1 MHALFIHTANIFYP
15 PNVTFHFL
23 RIQLNNKKKKLTHSG
38 MIFSVLRLKYD
49 HSSKCFQP
57 KEQLHPGKQ
66 LDVELMLVIF
76 LCLPL
81 LFPSSDSQAT
91 HIPHKQVGKASSWQ
105 STLTLFCQARYES
118 YMCFPQDFSMH
129 DIRAEALQYCRSRNT
144 RTCNP
149 MLTQITR
156 SEQVREDTKEKESTV
171 EECVEGREKKKEC
184 EELTVLEGAARVSIS
199 SWVTQTLPDG

>member
-1 MHALFIHTANIFYP
+1 
-15 PNVTFHFL
+15 
-23 RIQLNNKKKKLTHSG
+23 
-38 MIFSVLRLKYD
+38 
-49 HSSKCFQP
+49 
-57 KEQLHPGKQ
+57 
-66 LDVELMLVIF
+66 
-76 LCLPL
+76 
-81 LFPSSDSQAT
+81 
-91 HIPHKQVGKASSWQ
+91 
-105 STLTLFCQARYES
+105 
-118 YMCFPQDFSMH
+118 MH